1 MISGILRTR
10 DTEETT
16 SSVLLQE
23 ALLGETRALLRKLS
37 ALWVSLFELSV
48 AWKERKEA
56 NEQKSV

>member
-37 ALWVSLFELSV
+37 ALWVSLFESV